1 MKIKSRPYRLINQ
14 IQHYA
19 WGARGAAAFIPR
31 LLNIPVEPGRPY
43 AELWIGAHPK
53 APSEVVVEGE
63 RVHLDRL
70 IAAHPREIL
79 GATVAA
85 AFGGRLPFLF
95 KVLSAAE
102 ALSIQVHPNKAQ
114 AIALHARD
122 PAHYPDANHKPE
134 IAIAL
139 DSLTLLAG
147 FKPFAELVATLDAAP
162 ALAEFT
168 GAAAARMRAAQ
179 HPTPAEAAELV
190 GELYAALLRRSLT
203 EPGALAAAV
212 SRHARQLREAG
223 RPLCEIEERFLALRE
238 KYGDDDVGL
247 FSLFLLNLVHLQRG
261 EAIFTPAGVPH
272 AYLEGNLIECMAN
285 SDNVVRAGLTP
296 KFRDVETLIEILAP
310 APGRP
315 AILRPSPDEREIVY
329 RTPASEFEVHRQEM
343 DVGDTRVI
351 RTGGQVEVYLITQ
364 GSIQLRWGANG
375 ETAIF
380 GQGESFL
387 APAVMGTFEIAAQE
401 HTEIFRVAA
410 PKESNVRRQTSGIK
424 CQTSSLG
431 SETFSSRESRSAR

>member
-1 MKIKSRPYRLINQ
+1 MKIRPRPYRLINQ

-31 LLNIPVEPGRPY
+31 LLNIPAEPGQPY

-53 APSEVVVEGE
+53 APSEVVIEGA
-63 RVHLDRL
+63 RVPLDRL
-70 IAAHPREIL
+70 IAAHSREIL
-79 GATVAA
+79 GETVAM
-85 AFGGRLPFLF
+85 AFGERLPFLF

-114 AIALHARD
+114 AIALHKRD

-147 FKPFAELVATLDAAP
+147 FKPFAEIAATLAAVP
-162 ALAEFT
+162 ALADFT
-168 GAAAARMRAAQ
+168 GAAAERLRAAQ
-179 HPTPAEAAELV
+179 RPTPAEAAELV
-190 GELYAALLRRSLT
+190 GELYATLLRRSLT
-203 EPGALAAAV
+203 DQEALAVAV

-223 RPLCEIEERFLALRE
+223 RPLGEIEERFLALRE

-261 EAIFTPAGVPH
+261 EALFTPAGVPH

-296 KFRDVETLIEILAP
+296 KFRDVETLVEILAP

-315 AILRPSPDEREIVY
+315 AILRPSPDAQETVY
-329 RTPASEFEVHRQEM
+329 HTPASEFEVSRWELRSGQSR
-343 DVGDTRVI
+343 RV
-351 RTGGQVEVYLITQ
+351 TTSGGPEVYLVTR
-364 GSIQLRWGANG
+364 GSIQLRWGTNG
-375 ETAIF
+375 ETATF

-387 APAVMGTFEIAAQE
+387 VPAVMGIFEILAQG
-401 HTEIFRVAA
+401 HTEIFRVVA
-410 PKESNVRRQTSGIK
+410 PGESNVNK
-424 CQTSSLG
+424 
-431 SETFSSRESRSAR
+431 